1 MINFIFSLLFLL
13 FTSFFIFLYLTFS
26 QNNTF
31 HMFYRFNQWQLFQ
44 QLLDF
49 PEYMVKWEWH
59 LVFRGGHL
67 PCDFSGITTHIS
79 PCSPLSKCSYF
90 HLPFG
95 KCICGYAPKNVGR
108 NCRETDVKVLKGK
121 AADLMDAV
129 DIGYWFDSLLLRKFR
144 SCSSEFESLDKGNKH
159 GRESWERNTVKLM
172 LHIREINFLFGR
184 KCGNLDNIC

>member
-1 MINFIFSLLFLL
+1 MLWSISFF
-13 FTSFFIFLYLTFS
+13 SFFIVLFFFIFIYLTFS
-26 QNNTF
+26 QNSTF

-49 PEYMVKWEWH
+49 PEYMVMWEWH

-79 PCSPLSKCSYF
+79 LSSPLSKCSYF

-121 AADLMDAV
+121 AARLD
-129 DIGYWFDSLLLRKFR
+129 GCSRYRLLVRQLASKEVPKLFFR
-144 SCSSEFESLDKGNKH
+144 V
-159 GRESWERNTVKLM
+159 WEL
-172 LHIREINFLFGR
+172 G
-184 KCGNLDNIC
+184 